1 MAEDTQIN
9 NVVDFTAY
17 RIQRNAESL
26 WEKGDTKS
34 AEIMW
39 DALEAY
45 LQGLCEVQFIEGK
58 TYLKPVDLDF
68 GEDNKNK
75 SV

>member
-58 TYLKPVDLDF
+58 TYLKPVALDF
-68 GEDNKNK
+68 SEAKEK
-75 SV
+75 